1 MKKAKSVMMH
11 NKGLQQIAK
20 SEHNSYKKV
29 KGTDNSRFLEIV
41 RYLVFLQI
49 LSTTIIKQKIHFLS
63 FFLSPLQ
70 SLRRSRHIYTV
81 CVILHLKHSKTT
93 KCKTLF

>member
-1 MKKAKSVMMH
+1 MKKAKSVKMH

-20 SEHNSYKKV
+20 SEHNSYKNV
-29 KGTDNSRFLEIV
+29 EGTDNSRFLEIV

-49 LSTTIIKQKIHFLS
+49 LSTTIVKQKIHFLS
-63 FFLSPLQ
+63 FFLSPLP
-70 SLRRSRHIYTV
+70 SLSMYRHIYTV
-81 CVILHLKHSKTT
+81 CVILHFKHSKIT